1 MDENEL
7 KSLIESTLDNTGQK
21 SRIHEMDDNGKQYVH
36 ALAKHC
42 AETQK
47 KFPYSSAFR
56 ICKEKFNF
64 TGSQDAF
71 RRAMIKVEAG
81 ELTL

>member
-7 KSLIESTLDNTGQK
+7 KSLIDSTLNNTGQK

-42 AETQK
+42 ADTK
-47 KFPYSSAFR
+47 TKFPYSSAFK
-56 ICKEKFNF
+56 ICKDKFNF
-64 TGSQDAF
+64 KGSLDAF
-71 RRAMIKVEAG
+71 RRAVIKVEAN